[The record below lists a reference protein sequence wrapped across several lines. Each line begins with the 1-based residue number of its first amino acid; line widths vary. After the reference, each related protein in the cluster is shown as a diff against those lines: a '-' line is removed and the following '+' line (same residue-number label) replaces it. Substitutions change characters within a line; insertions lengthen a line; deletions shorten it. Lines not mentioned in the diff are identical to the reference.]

1 MTAIATSAAIPFVR
15 TRSIW
20 FGYALMFYF
29 SFALALIGPTMPFVG
44 DKLELTFTQMGYHFT
59 LLAAG
64 VVLTSLIGDR
74 IVRLTGYKWLFWI
87 GALSVT
93 IGLPGLT
100 LGSTLTVTM
109 PSMFLYGFGIGLI
122 VQVANVVIV
131 NSARQHSAI
140 AYTEGNIAGG
150 LALVTGPILVGLIAK
165 STFGWQVVAVLPLIG
180 IGLLVISF
188 RELPLPDA
196 PEHGNAPESTGVSVT
211 RPLPRLFWI
220 FGILLF
226 LSVAIE
232 WLVSSWGAS
241 FLTTVVGFELSTAAG
256 MLSVFPVAIVLGR
269 LVGRRLLEFM
279 PESRL
284 LILSLLWVLLA
295 FPIYWLSM
303 LPILNVAGLFL
314 IGLGVGNLAP
324 LSMSGAMTSAR
335 HATNQASARLG
346 IFPSLSTLTMVQL
359 LGILADRYGIRYA
372 YGLMIVVVI
381 VAITF
386 TLSTRRLRAATA

>member
-1 MTAIATSAAIPFVR
+1 MAAIATSADTPFVR

-20 FGYALMFYF
+20 FGYTLMFYF
-29 SFALALIGPTMPFVG
+29 SFALSLIGPTMPFVG

-74 IVRLTGYKWLFWI
+74 IVRRIGYKWLFWI
-87 GALSVT
+87 GVLSIT

-100 LGSTLTVTM
+100 LGSTLNVTM
-109 PSMFLYGFGIGLI
+109 PAMFLYGFGIGLI
-122 VQVANVVIV
+122 AQLASAVVAYA
-131 NSARQHSAI
+131 ARQHVAI

-150 LALVTGPILVGLIAK
+150 LALVLGPVLVGLIAK
-165 STFGWQVVAVLPLIG
+165 SIFGWQVVAFLPLIAL
-180 IGLLVISF
+180 ILLVIIF
-188 RELPLPDA
+188 RQLPLPA
-196 PEHGNAPESTGVSVT
+196 ASQQGNGIESAADSGASK
-211 RPLPRLFWI
+211 LPPLFWI

-232 WLVSSWGAS
+232 WLVSSWGTS
-241 FLTTVVGFELSTAAG
+241 FLTTIVGFELSTAAG

-359 LGILADRYGIRYA
+359 LGILADRYGIQYA
-372 YGLMIVVVI
+372 YGLMIVVLI

-386 TLSTRRLRAATA
+386 ALSTKRMRAATA